1 MYVPDVL
8 LFVAIDPPDEFEKEV
23 TKDLAVFTADI
34 VTLPV
39 DAASPLCTDL
49 IKEDWAGNTDS
60 DILG

>member
-1 MYVPDVL
+1 
-8 LFVAIDPPDEFEKEV
+8 
-23 TKDLAVFTADI
+23 
-34 VTLPV
+34 LPV